1 MIKPLW
7 QKILGYVVL
16 IVFLLLIILPFY
28 WMFVTS
34 FEPNTDISA
43 YPPAYFPQHWTLSHY
58 TEAFGQYHFGRFIL
72 NSLIVACVSTFF
84 VLFFSSMA
92 GFSVARLPIKGKRPI
107 LIFLLIISVF
117 PPIVVIT
124 PLYMLL
130 RDVGWL
136 DSYQALIIPYTA
148 FNMPFAIWI
157 LRNYFLRVP
166 GALFEAAK
174 IDGASVFGAYWRVF
188 LPLTKP
194 GLFTA
199 AVFTFVACWTEFFM
213 ALVFNPSNTM
223 RTIPVGI
230 ALFNGQFTV
239 PYGTIFAGS
248 VVSIVPIVL
257 LVIIFRR
264 WIVSGLTQGAVK
276 G

>member
-1 MIKPLW
+1 MTKPLS
-7 QKILGYVVL
+7 KRILGYVVL
-16 IVFLLLIILPFY
+16 IAFLIAILLPFY
-28 WMFVTS
+28 WMFVSS
-34 FEPNTDISA
+34 FEPNTDISS
-43 YPPAYFPQHWTLSHY
+43 YPPAYFPKHWTFQHY
-58 TEAFGQYHFGRFIL
+58 AEAFGQFHFGRYIL
-72 NSLIVACVSTFF
+72 NSVIVAVVSTFI
-84 VLFFSSMA
+84 VLAFSSMA
-92 GFSVARLPIKGKRPI
+92 GFAIARLPVSGKRPM

-117 PPIVVIT
+117 PPLVVIT

-148 FNMPFAIWI
+148 FNLPFAIWI
-157 LRNYFLRVP
+157 LRNYFLQVP

-174 IDGASVFGAYWRVF
+174 IDGSSVFTAFWRIF
-188 LPLTKP
+188 LPLTTP

-230 ALFNGQFTV
+230 ALFSGQYTV

-257 LVIIFRR
+257 LVIIFRK